1 MMNFTKY
8 ICVSL
13 LAVILSACGGS
24 NTAKEG
30 LFGKVTMEGYE
41 GKQVYLETTVGTPT
55 KVDSALVENGKFTL
69 TFTDATPQ
77 VYRLVL
83 GKSADDMYPIT
94 LPVVSEKG
102 HISVVM
108 GELVLT
114 SGTPLND
121 NLQDF
126 LLAVSNFTDKAM
138 KQEKLDMNQIKADYA
153 KLVEGAVMQNIKTPV
168 GAYIYR
174 MYSDQLSD
182 EQQALIMSRADESF
196 KEAVK

>member
-1 MMNFTKY
+1 MKLMKY
-8 ICVSL
+8 TLVFLATL
-13 LAVILSACGGS
+13 LFSACGS
-24 NTAKEG
+24 NTEVKEG
-30 LFGKVTMEGYE
+30 LMGKITLEGYE
-41 GKQVYLETTVGTPT
+41 GKQVYLQTTSGTSL
-55 KVDSALVENGKFTL
+55 KVDSAIIEKGRFTFN
-69 TFTDATPQ
+69 FTDSVPQ
-77 VYRLVL
+77 VYQLVL
-83 GKSADDMYPIT
+83 MKEANDMFPII

-102 HISVVM
+102 HIRVSM

-182 EQQALIMSRADESF
+182 EQQALIMSRADDSF
-196 KEAVK
+196 KEAIK

>member
-8 ICVSL
+8 TCVSL
-13 LAVILSACGGS
+13 LAVILCACGGS

-69 TFTDATPQ
+69 TFTDVTPQ

-83 GKSADDMYPIT
+83 GKSTDDMYPIT

-153 KLVEGAVMQNIKTPV
+153 KLVKGAVMQNIKTPV

-174 MYSDQLSD
+174 MYSNQLSD
-182 EQQALIMSRADESF
+182 EQQALIMSRADDSF
-196 KEAVK
+196 KEAIK

>member
-1 MMNFTKY
+1 MKLMKY
-8 ICVSL
+8 TLVFLATL
-13 LAVILSACGGS
+13 LFCACGS
-24 NTAKEG
+24 NTEVKEG
-30 LFGKVTMEGYE
+30 LMGKITLEGYE
-41 GKQVYLETTVGTPT
+41 GKQVYLQTTSGTSL
-55 KVDSALVENGKFTL
+55 KVDSAIIEKGRFTFN
-69 TFTDATPQ
+69 FTDSVPQ
-77 VYRLVL
+77 VYQLVL
-83 GKSADDMYPIT
+83 MKEANDMFPII

-102 HISVVM
+102 HIRVSM

-182 EQQALIMSRADESF
+182 EQQALIMSRADDSF
-196 KEAVK
+196 KEAIK

>member
-13 LAVILSACGGS
+13 LAVILCACGGS

-55 KVDSALVENGKFTL
+55 KVDSALVENGKCALSFS
-69 TFTDATPQ
+69 DATPQ

-83 GKSADDMYPIT
+83 GKSVDDMYPIT

-138 KQEKLDMNQIKADYA
+138 KQEKLDMNQIKVDYA

-174 MYSDQLSD
+174 MYSNQLSD

>member
-30 LFGKVTMEGYE
+30 LFGKVTIEGYE

-174 MYSDQLSD
+174 MYSNQLSD
-182 EQQALIMSRADESF
+182 EQQALIMSRADDSF
-196 KEAVK
+196 KEAIK

>member
-13 LAVILSACGGS
+13 LAVIFCACGGS

-174 MYSDQLSD
+174 MYSNQLSD

>member
-1 MMNFTKY
+1 MKRLKY
-8 ICVSL
+8 VLTALMTL
-13 LAVILSACGGS
+13 LFVACGGG
-24 NTAKEG
+24 NTATHNG
-30 LFGKVTMEGYE
+30 ITGKVTMDDYE
-41 GKQVYLETTVGTPT
+41 GKLVYLETTSSSPSR
-55 KVDSALVENGKFTL
+55 VDSTQVKDGKFSF
-69 TFTDATPQ
+69 TFTDTIPQ

-83 GKSADDMYPIT
+83 GITPNDAFPIT
-94 LPVVSEKG
+94 HPVGSEKG
-102 HISVVM
+102 HVQVSM
-108 GELVLT
+108 GEYELT
-114 SGTPLND
+114 QGTPMND
-121 NLQDF
+121 SLQDF

-174 MYSDQLSD
+174 MYSNQLSD

>member
-102 HISVVM
+102 HISVVL

-114 SGTPLND
+114 SGNPLND

-126 LLAVSNFTDKAM
+126 LLAVSNFRDKAM

-174 MYSDQLSD
+174 MYSNQLSD
-182 EQQALIMSRADESF
+182 EQQALIMSRADDSF
-196 KEAVK
+196 KEAIK

>member
-69 TFTDATPQ
+69 TFADATPQ

-174 MYSDQLSD
+174 IYSNQLSD